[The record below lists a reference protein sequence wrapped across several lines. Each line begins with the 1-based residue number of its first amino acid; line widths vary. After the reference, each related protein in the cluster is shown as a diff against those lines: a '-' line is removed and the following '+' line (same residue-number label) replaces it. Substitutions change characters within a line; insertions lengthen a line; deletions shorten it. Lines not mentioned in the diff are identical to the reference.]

1 MGRASI
7 CQRKCLAFPN
17 QQAGRKTGAARSIP
31 SRPAFFIPFLQT
43 VYFII
48 KQIVAEMQKK
58 KA

>member
-1 MGRASI
+1 MGRTAI

-17 QQAGRKTGAARSIP
+17 QQAGRKAGAARSIP

-48 KQIVAEMQKK
+48 KQIYAEMQKK